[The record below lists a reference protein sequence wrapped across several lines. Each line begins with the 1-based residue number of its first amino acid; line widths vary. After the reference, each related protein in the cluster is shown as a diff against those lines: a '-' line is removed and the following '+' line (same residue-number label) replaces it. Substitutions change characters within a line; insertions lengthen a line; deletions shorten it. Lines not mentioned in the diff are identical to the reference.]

1 MLNSRVSSVDV
12 TNKVILGFSGG
23 VDSTAAAL
31 LLQEKGYDVIGV
43 YLDTLDISAAEKQ
56 ENINNAIRIADEIG
70 IELRILNIASKFNE
84 IVIKNFWVSSGR
96 SGTDGAAP
104 DPGAGGADR
113 SGNDNKYVANNIAQ
127 EVDINRAINV
137 ISGLGEF

>member
-43 YLDTLDISAAEKQ
+43 YLDTLDIS
-56 ENINNAIRIADEIG
+56 EIG
-70 IELRILNIASKFNE
+70 
-84 IVIKNFWVSSGR
+84 
-96 SGTDGAAP
+96 
-104 DPGAGGADR
+104 
-113 SGNDNKYVANNIAQ
+113 
-127 EVDINRAINV
+127 RAHV
-137 ISGLGEF
+137 